1 MTAPSGNQ
9 LAVGARSG
17 FLFELNSDGLPA
29 ATSTTVYEGL
39 EIKGIKAA
47 DLNVPNPRVITH
59 PGNDR
64 VLANDFLPSL
74 EPITGEIRA
83 ANLGMPL
90 NSKVTNV
97 NEFTVGDM
105 TFMPWGTDQ
114 QGNEIDVALMV
125 FQQSL
130 DTALKLRRWRTIIAP
145 KMRAVPLASGM
156 NENPN
161 EQRYSIVSNPTGKH
175 LWGASLT
182 TGVEGATEAAF
193 VEGMATYRPKLV
205 AWKADGTEDE
215 FLFPTAC
222 PARDYSTPKIAVWDN
237 GTLVAGGDMTLIA
250 TKITFD
256 TPPTLNHIIVALY
269 EY

>member
-1 MTAPSGNQ
+1 MTTPSGNQ

-17 FLFELNSDGLPA
+17 FLFELDANGFPA
-29 ATSTTVYEGL
+29 ASSTSVYEGL
-39 EIKGIKAA
+39 EIKGLKAA

-59 PGNDR
+59 AGNDR

-83 ANLGMPL
+83 ANLGMSL
-90 NSKVTNV
+90 NSKITNV
-97 NEFTVGDM
+97 KTYQVGDM
-105 TFMPWGTDQ
+105 EFMPWGTDQ
-114 QGNEIDVALMV
+114 QGSEIDVALLV

-130 DTALKLRRWRTIIAP
+130 DTVLKLRRWRTIIAP
-145 KMRAVPLASGM
+145 KVRAVPLASGM

-161 EQRYSIVSNPTGKH
+161 EQRYSIVSNPTSKN
-175 LWGASLT
+175 LWGT
-182 TGVEGATEAAF
+182 TIEVATEGATEAAF
-193 VEGMATYRPKLV
+193 LEGMATYRPNLV

-215 FLFPTAC
+215 FLFPTAK
-222 PARDYSTPKIAVWDN
+222 PARDFTTPKIAVWDN

-256 TPPTLNHIIVALY
+256 TPPTSGHIIVALY